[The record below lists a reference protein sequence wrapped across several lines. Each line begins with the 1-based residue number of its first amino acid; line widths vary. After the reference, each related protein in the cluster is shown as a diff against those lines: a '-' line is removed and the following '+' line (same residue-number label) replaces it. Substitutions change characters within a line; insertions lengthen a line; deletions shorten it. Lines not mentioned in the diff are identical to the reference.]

1 MNNVKKSTTKTRYS
15 EISKLGTRLNLS
27 FSSLLSLG
35 NKIIALDG
43 IKKKLLVLNNSDD
56 VIQNCVID
64 LDKVSTISLKKNY
77 NTIKAGELKKKGLE
91 KFLESIFLQFEYPEE
106 GKVFSLPFYEQGKNE
121 LNNLSMLERNARN
134 WQMILLKMIAP
145 ARRNIK

>member
-145 ARRNIK
+145 AKRNIK